1 MTRTQAGQPTA
12 SLAYYADQ
20 LHRENVG
27 KWLKKLYKQYK
38 TKKIPKLSIG
48 HSRYTST
55 GKGFSPGP

>member
-27 KWLKKLYKQYK
+27 KWLKKLYKQY
-38 TKKIPKLSIG
+38 
-48 HSRYTST
+48 
-55 GKGFSPGP
+55 SPRRAA